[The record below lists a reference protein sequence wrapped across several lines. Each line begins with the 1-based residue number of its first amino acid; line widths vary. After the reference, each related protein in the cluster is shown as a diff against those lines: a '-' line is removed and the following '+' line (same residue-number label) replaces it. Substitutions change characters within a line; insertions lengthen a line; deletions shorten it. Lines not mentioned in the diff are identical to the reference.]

1 MIGDQVGALL
11 MPAELGARVQQVLSI
26 HILAGPVIAY
36 PDRWAVLTEPGGHD
50 RTGALSRGPVVAARA
65 GQRLPLPPSA
75 DARWVGGLSQPPAW
89 QTVVSATRRAIETPQ
104 FAGM

>member
-1 MIGDQVGALL
+1 ML